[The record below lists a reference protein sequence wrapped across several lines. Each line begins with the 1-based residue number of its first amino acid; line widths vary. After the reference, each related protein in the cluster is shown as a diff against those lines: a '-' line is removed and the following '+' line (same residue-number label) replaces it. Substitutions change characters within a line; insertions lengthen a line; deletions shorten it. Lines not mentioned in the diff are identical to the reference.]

1 MTRLL
6 LATRNSGKLRELE
19 QLLSGEP
26 INLETLAAHP
36 DVDDVEETGDTF
48 EANAELKA
56 THAAR
61 ATGLWSLGEDSGIS
75 VDALGGAPGIYS
87 ARYAGTHG
95 DDEANNRK
103 LIEALRG
110 EPNRAARYVCAMALA
125 SPDGEI
131 VTTLRG
137 ISAGHIV
144 DEPRGRRG
152 FGYDPYFV
160 SEGETRTN
168 AELTDEEKS
177 AQSHRGRAVR
187 ALVPML
193 RLHLEL
199 PGDR

>member
-1 MTRLL
+1 LTRLL